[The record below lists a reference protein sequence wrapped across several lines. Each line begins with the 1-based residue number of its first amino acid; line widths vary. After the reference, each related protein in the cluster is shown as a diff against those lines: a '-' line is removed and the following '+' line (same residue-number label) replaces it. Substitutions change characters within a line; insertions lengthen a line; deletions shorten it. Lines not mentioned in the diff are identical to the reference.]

1 MVSFEIKNPYELRW
15 YIFGDSKIKWL
26 QALDLWVTD
35 VMLQNKNIDLNHFK
49 SDVMSGAIE
58 DSRLNFEDY
67 RYGKGD
73 LVNTKAFFTWKM
85 D

>member
-1 MVSFEIKNPYELRW
+1 
-15 YIFGDSKIKWL
+15 
-26 QALDLWVTD
+26 
-35 VMLQNKNIDLNHFK
+35 MLQGKNIDLNHFK

-73 LVNTKAFFTWKM
+73 LVNTKAFLHEDGLNGRT
-85 D
+85 